1 MFDFV
6 RNRRFFYLL
15 SGILLIPGII
25 SLLLPGG
32 LNPGIDFTS
41 GTIMTVQFEQP
52 VDQNKLREDFA
63 KLGHSEA
70 IVQQS
75 SSGDNTFV
83 IRTRPLVQAQQDQS
97 GAVGNS
103 ERQQI
108 EQTLTA
114 DFGPLQILGLD
125 QVSPLIAEQIVRY
138 AILAVAA
145 ASVCILLYLW
155 WAFNKVTHPLRY
167 GTTAIVALLHD
178 SLIVLGIFSILGRL
192 FPAEIELESTFI
204 VAVLTV
210 IGFSVHDTIVVFDR
224 IRENVPRLTVLGSA
238 VPATIVVCDRIRET
252 FTRRAGEPFEDVVN
266 HSLAQTLTRSLNTS
280 LTVILT
286 LVVLMLFGGVTI
298 RTFVLALLIGIT
310 TGTYSSIFVASMLL
324 ASWHIGELQWLWPFR
339 RRVAVAEAT

>member
-6 RNRRFFYLL
+6 RNRRMFYLL
-15 SGILLIPGII
+15 SAALLVPGII
-25 SLLLPGG
+25 SLVLPGG

-41 GTIMTVQFEQP
+41 GTIMTIQFDNQ
-52 VDQNKLREDFA
+52 VDQNKLRDVFA
-63 KLGHSEA
+63 QLGHGEA

-75 SSGDNTFV
+75 SGENTFV
-83 IRTRPLVQAQQDQS
+83 IRTRPLVQAQQSAS
-97 GAVGNS
+97 GDLGIS

-108 EQTLTA
+108 EQSLT
-114 DFGPLQILGLD
+114 DNFGPMQILNLD
-125 QVSPLIAEQIVRY
+125 QVSPLIAAEIVRY
-138 AILAVAA
+138 AVVAVAA

-155 WAFNKVTHPLRY
+155 WAFNKVSHPLRY

-178 SLIVLGIFSILGRL
+178 ALIVLGIFSILGRL
-192 FPAEIELESTFI
+192 FPAEIEIESTFI

-224 IRENVPRLTVLGSA
+224 IRENF
-238 VPATIVVCDRIRET
+238 I
-252 FTRRAGEPFEDVVN
+252 RRAGDTFEDVVN

-286 LVVLMLFGGVTI
+286 LIVLMLFGGVTI

-324 ASWHIGELQWLWPFR
+324 VSWHIGELKWLWPFGR
-339 RRVAVAEAT
+339 LRLRPAPAA

>member
-15 SGILLIPGII
+15 SAILLVPGVI
-25 SLLLPGG
+25 SLVLPGG

-41 GTIMTVQFEQP
+41 GTIMTIQFEQP
-52 VDQNKLREDFA
+52 VDSNKVRDEFA
-63 KLGHSEA
+63 QLGHSEA

-75 SSGDNTFV
+75 SGDNTFIV
-83 IRTRPLVQAQQDQS
+83 RTRPLVQAQPDAN
-97 GAVGNS
+97 GVLGNS

-108 EQTLTA
+108 EATLTA
-114 DFGPLQILGLD
+114 DLGGVQILGLD

-224 IRENVPRLTVLGSA
+224 IREN
-238 VPATIVVCDRIRET
+238 

-286 LVVLMLFGGVTI
+286 LIVLMLFGGITI
-298 RTFVLALLIGIT
+298 RNFVLALLVGIT
-310 TGTYSSIFVASMLL
+310 SGTYSSIFIASMLL
-324 ASWHIGELQWLWPFR
+324 VSWHIGELKWLWPFGR
-339 RRVAVAEAT
+339 LRLGPARAT

>member
-6 RNRRFFYLL
+6 HNRKYFYLL
-15 SGILLIPGII
+15 SAIFLVPGII

-41 GTIMTVQFEQP
+41 GTIMTIQFENP
-52 VDQNKLREDFA
+52 VNADQLRDA
-63 KLGHSEA
+63 LSQLGHGEA
-70 IVQQS
+70 VVQQS
-75 SSGDNTFV
+75 GDNGFV
-83 IRTRPLVQAQQDQS
+83 VRTRPLLQAQQTDTGDVS
-97 GAVGNS
+97 TS

-108 EQTLTA
+108 EQALT
-114 DFGPLQILGLD
+114 DQFGPMQILNLD
-125 QVSPLIAEQIVRY
+125 QVSPLVAEQIVRL

-145 ASVCILLYLW
+145 ASVFILGYLW
-155 WAFNKVTHPLRY
+155 WAFNKVSHPIRY

-178 SLIVLGIFSILGRL
+178 ALIVLGIFSILGRL
-192 FPAEIELESTFI
+192 FPAQVELEATFI

-224 IRENVPRLTVLGSA
+224 VRENF
-238 VPATIVVCDRIRET
+238 I
-252 FTRRAGEPFEDVVN
+252 RRAGDRFEDVVN
-266 HSLAQTLTRSLNTS
+266 HSLAQTMTRSLNTS

-310 TGTYSSIFVASMLL
+310 TGTYSSIFIASMLL
-324 ASWHIGELQWLWPFR
+324 VSWHFGELNWLWPFR
-339 RRVAVAEAT
+339 RRTVAPAHA

>member
-15 SGILLIPGII
+15 SAILLVPGVI
-25 SLLLPGG
+25 SLILPGG

-41 GTIMTVQFEQP
+41 GTIMTIQFDQP
-52 VDQNKLREDFA
+52 VDSNKLRDEFA
-63 KLGHSEA
+63 QLGHSEA

-75 SSGDNTFV
+75 SGDNTFIV
-83 IRTRPLVQAQQDQS
+83 RTRPLVQAVPDAN
-97 GAVGNS
+97 GVLGNS

-108 EQTLTA
+108 EATLTA
-114 DFGPLQILGLD
+114 DVGGVQILGLD

-138 AILAVAA
+138 AILAVVA

-224 IRENVPRLTVLGSA
+224 IREN
-238 VPATIVVCDRIRET
+238 

-286 LVVLMLFGGVTI
+286 LIVLMLLGSPFAPSCW
-298 RTFVLALLIGIT
+298 RCW
-310 TGTYSSIFVASMLL
+310 L
-324 ASWHIGELQWLWPFR
+324 ASRRARTRRSSWP
-339 RRVAVAEAT
+339 ACCW

>member
-6 RNRRFFYLL
+6 RNRRIFYVL
-15 SGILLIPGII
+15 SAVLLIPGII
-25 SLLLPGG
+25 SLALPGG

-41 GTIMTVQFEQP
+41 GTIMTIQFDNQVEQ
-52 VDQNKLREDFA
+52 DKLRQAFA
-63 KLGHSEA
+63 ALGHNEA
-70 IVQQS
+70 IIQQS
-75 SSGDNTFV
+75 SGVNTFIV
-83 IRTRPLVQAQQDQS
+83 RTRPLLQAQQTAAGDL
-97 GAVGNS
+97 GTS

-108 EQTLTA
+108 EQSLTA
-114 DFGPLQILGLD
+114 SFGPLQILNLD
-125 QVSPLIAEQIVRY
+125 QVSPLIAEEIVRY

-167 GTTAIVALLHD
+167 GTTAIAALLHD
-178 SLIVLGIFSILGRL
+178 ALIVLGIFSILGRL
-192 FPAEIELESTFI
+192 FPAAIEIESTFI

-224 IRENVPRLTVLGSA
+224 IRENF
-238 VPATIVVCDRIRET
+238 I
-252 FTRRAGEPFEDVVN
+252 RRAGDTFEDVVN

-324 ASWHIGELQWLWPFR
+324 VSWHIGELKWLWPFR
-339 RRVAVAEAT
+339 GRGLRPAPAT

>member
-6 RNRRFFYLL
+6 RNRRWFYLL
-15 SGILLIPGII
+15 SGILILPGVI

-41 GTIMTVQFEQP
+41 GTIMTIQFEQP
-52 VDQNKLREDFA
+52 VDQDGLRVAFGQ
-63 KLGHSEA
+63 LGHSEA

-75 SSGDNTFV
+75 SENTFV
-83 IRTRPLVQAQQDQS
+83 VRTRPLTQAEQS
-97 GAVGNS
+97 PTGDLGTS
-103 ERQQI
+103 ERQVI
-108 EQTLTA
+108 EQKLSEQ
-114 DFGPLQILGLD
+114 FGPLQILNLD
-125 QVSPLIAEQIVRY
+125 QVSPLIAAEIVRY

-167 GTTAIVALLHD
+167 GTTAVIALVHD
-178 SLIVLGIFSILGRL
+178 ALVVLGIFSILGRL
-192 FPAEIELESTFI
+192 FPAQIELESTFI

-224 IRENVPRLTVLGSA
+224 IRENF
-238 VPATIVVCDRIRET
+238 I
-252 FTRRAGEPFEDVVN
+252 RRAGDAFEDVVN

-324 ASWHIGELQWLWPFR
+324 VSWNLGDFHWVWPFR
-339 RRVAVAEAT
+339 RRALQPARAG

>member
-6 RNRRFFYLL
+6 RNRRIFYLL
-15 SGILLIPGII
+15 SAALLVPGII
-25 SLLLPGG
+25 SLVLPGG
-32 LNPGIDFTS
+32 LHPGIDFTS
-41 GTIMTVQFEQP
+41 GTIMTIQFDNPVEQ
-52 VDQNKLREDFA
+52 DKLRQAFA
-63 KLGHSEA
+63 QLGHNEA

-75 SSGDNTFV
+75 SGPNTFIV
-83 IRTRPLVQAQQDQS
+83 RTRPLVQAQQTAS
-97 GAVGNS
+97 GDLGTS

-108 EQTLTA
+108 EQALT
-114 DFGPLQILGLD
+114 DSFGSLQILNLD
-125 QVSPLIAEQIVRY
+125 QVSPLIAEEIVRY

-155 WAFNKVTHPLRY
+155 WAFNKVSHPLRY
-167 GTTAIVALLHD
+167 GTTAIAALLHD
-178 SLIVLGIFSILGRL
+178 ALIVLGIFSILGRL
-192 FPAEIELESTFI
+192 FPAEIEIESTFI

-224 IRENVPRLTVLGSA
+224 IRENF
-238 VPATIVVCDRIRET
+238 I
-252 FTRRAGEPFEDVVN
+252 RRAGDTFEDVVN

-324 ASWHIGELQWLWPFR
+324 VSWHIGELNWLWPFR
-339 RRVAVAEAT
+339 RGLRPAPAT

>member
-15 SGILLIPGII
+15 SAILLVPGVI
-25 SLLLPGG
+25 SLVLPGG

-41 GTIMTVQFEQP
+41 GTIMTIQFEQP
-52 VDQNKLREDFA
+52 VDQNKLREEFTL
-63 KLGHSEA
+63 LGHAEA

-75 SSGDNTFV
+75 SGENTFIV
-83 IRTRPLVQAQQDQS
+83 RTRPLMQAEQDANGVLGS
-97 GAVGNS
+97 S

-108 EQTLTA
+108 EARLTA
-114 DFGPLQILGLD
+114 DLGPLQILGLD

-138 AILAVAA
+138 AILAVAT

-192 FPAEIELESTFI
+192 FPAEIELEATFI

-224 IRENVPRLTVLGSA
+224 IREN
-238 VPATIVVCDRIRET
+238 

-286 LVVLMLFGGVTI
+286 LIVLMLFGGITI
-298 RTFVLALLIGIT
+298 RTFVLALLVGIT
-310 TGTYSSIFVASMLL
+310 TGTYSSIFIASMLL
-324 ASWHIGELQWLWPFR
+324 VSWHIGELNWLWPFR
-339 RRVAVAEAT
+339 RFRRLPAAAT

>member
-15 SGILLIPGII
+15 SAILLVPGVI

-41 GTIMTVQFEQP
+41 GTIMTIQFDQP
-52 VDQNKLREDFA
+52 VDQNKLRDAFA
-63 KLGHSEA
+63 QIGHGEA

-75 SSGDNTFV
+75 SGQNTFIV
-83 IRTRPLVQAQQDQS
+83 RTRPLGQAQTDAN
-97 GAVGNS
+97 GVVGNS

-108 EQTLTA
+108 EAALSA
-114 DFGPLQILGLD
+114 SFGPLQILGLD

-138 AILAVAA
+138 AVLAVAA

-224 IRENVPRLTVLGSA
+224 IREN
-238 VPATIVVCDRIRET
+238 

-286 LVVLMLFGGVTI
+286 LIVLMLFGGVTI
-298 RTFVLALLIGIT
+298 RTFVLALLVGIT

-324 ASWHIGELQWLWPFR
+324 VSWHIGELNWLRPFR
-339 RRVAVAEAT
+339 GRRLRAAPTT

>member
-6 RNRRFFYLL
+6 RNRLSFYLL
-15 SGILLIPGII
+15 SALFLVPGVI
-25 SLLLPGG
+25 SLALPGG

-41 GTIMTVQFEQP
+41 GTIMTIQFDNP
-52 VDQNKLREDFA
+52 VDPNQLRDAFGQ
-63 KLGHSEA
+63 LGHTEA
-70 IVQQS
+70 IIQQ
-75 SSGDNTFV
+75 SGDNTFV
-83 IRTRPLVQAQQDQS
+83 VRTRPLAQAQQTDS
-97 GAVGNS
+97 GTVGSS

-108 EQTLTA
+108 EQTLTT
-114 DFGPLQILGLD
+114 DFGTLQILNLD
-125 QVSPLIAEQIVRY
+125 QVSPLIAEQIVRL

-145 ASVCILLYLW
+145 ASVCILGYLW
-155 WAFNKVTHPLRY
+155 WAFNKVSHPIRY

-178 SLIVLGIFSILGRL
+178 ALIVLGLFSILGRL
-192 FPAEIELESTFI
+192 FPAEIEIESTFI

-224 IRENVPRLTVLGSA
+224 VRENF
-238 VPATIVVCDRIRET
+238 IR
-252 FTRRAGEPFEDVVN
+252 RPGEAFEDVVN

-310 TGTYSSIFVASMLL
+310 TGTYSSIFIASMLL
-324 ASWHIGELQWLWPFR
+324 VSWHFGELNWVWPFR
-339 RRVAVAEAT
+339 RRQVALAR

>member
-1 MFDFV
+1 MMFDFV

-15 SGILLIPGII
+15 SAILLVPGVI
-25 SLLLPGG
+25 SLILPGG

-41 GTIMTVQFEQP
+41 GTIMTIQFDQP
-52 VDQNKLREDFA
+52 VEQNRLREEFA
-63 KLGHSEA
+63 QIGHSEA

-75 SSGDNTFV
+75 SSGDNTFIV
-83 IRTRPLVQAQQDQS
+83 RTRPLVQAQADAT
-97 GAVGNS
+97 GALGSS

-108 EQTLTA
+108 EQALTET
-114 DFGPLQILGLD
+114 FGPLQILGLD

-155 WAFNKVTHPLRY
+155 WAFNKVSHPIRY

-192 FPAEIELESTFI
+192 FPASIELEATFI

-224 IRENVPRLTVLGSA
+224 IREN
-238 VPATIVVCDRIRET
+238 
-252 FTRRAGEPFEDVVN
+252 FTRRAGEAFEDVVN

-286 LVVLMLFGGVTI
+286 LIVLMLFGGITI
-298 RTFVLALLIGIT
+298 RTFVLALLVGIT
-310 TGTYSSIFVASMLL
+310 TGTYSSIFIASMLL
-324 ASWHIGELQWLWPFR
+324 VSWHIGELNWLWPFR
-339 RRVAVAEAT
+339 RGRRLAMSEQA

>member
-15 SGILLIPGII
+15 SAIFLVPGVI
-25 SLLLPGG
+25 SLVLPGG

-41 GTIMTVQFEQP
+41 GTIMTIQFDQP
-52 VDQNKLREDFA
+52 VDQNRLRDAFA
-63 KLGHSEA
+63 QIGHSEA

-75 SSGDNTFV
+75 SSGDNMFIV
-83 IRTRPLVQAQQDQS
+83 RTRPLIQAQPDAT
-97 GAVGNS
+97 GALGIS

-108 EQTLTA
+108 EQALT
-114 DFGPLQILGLD
+114 DTFGPLQILGLD

-138 AILAVAA
+138 AILAIAA

-155 WAFNKVTHPLRY
+155 WAFNKVSHPLRY

-192 FPAEIELESTFI
+192 FPASIELEATFI

-224 IRENVPRLTVLGSA
+224 IREN
-238 VPATIVVCDRIRET
+238 

-286 LVVLMLFGGVTI
+286 LIVLMLFGGITI
-298 RTFVLALLIGIT
+298 RTFVLALLVGIT

-324 ASWHIGELQWLWPFR
+324 VSWHIGELNWLWPFR
-339 RRVAVAEAT
+339 RRRTPALAVSS

>member
-6 RNRRFFYLL
+6 KNRRLFYLL
-15 SGILLIPGII
+15 SAVFLIPGII
-25 SLLLPGG
+25 SLAFPGG

-41 GTIMTVQFEQP
+41 GTIMTMQFDNP
-52 VDQNKLREDFA
+52 VDPNQLRDAFGQ
-63 KLGHSEA
+63 LGHAEA
-70 IVQQS
+70 IIQQS
-75 SSGDNTFV
+75 GQNSFV
-83 IRTRPLVQAQQDQS
+83 VRTRPLAQAQQSEGGDLGS
-97 GAVGNS
+97 S

-108 EQTLTA
+108 EQALTN
-114 DFGPLQILGLD
+114 DFGPMQILDLE
-125 QVSPLIAEQIVRY
+125 QVSPLIAEQIVRL

-145 ASVCILLYLW
+145 ASLFILGYLW
-155 WAFNKVTHPLRY
+155 WAFNKVSHPVRY
-167 GTTAIVALLHD
+167 GATAIVALLHD
-178 SLIVLGIFSILGRL
+178 ALIVLGIFSILGRL

-224 IRENVPRLTVLGSA
+224 VRENFV
-238 VPATIVVCDRIRET
+238 
-252 FTRRAGEPFEDVVN
+252 RRSGEAFEDVVN

-310 TGTYSSIFVASMLL
+310 TGTYSSIFIASMLL
-324 ASWHIGELQWLWPFR
+324 VSWHLGELNWLWPFKNLR
-339 RRVAVAEAT
+339 LRTARAG